1 MARKNNKETNIDYE
15 SVIKKSNEIS
25 MAKLNQGL
33 TLNQMQLLAYAIYST
48 QQDGKTEFIKAEF
61 EKEFDLTRYNTEDA
75 YDDSAKISLLQFSTQ
90 DLEEKKFR
98 FVNVFSSIDYD
109 NGCFTF
115 KWNSDFIPHILELKT
130 YSLIDLTIT
139 SKFKSGFSWTLYEY
153 LKGHFGNW
161 YKEVSKEVLM
171 KLFNVEERMSYVKS
185 TAQFKRGVLDVAI
198 REINKHTEF
207 EVWYTEKKIG
217 NKITGFVLHWSTG
230 KTLAS
235 ATKNQL
241 KLLGEIHDEVNQ
253 NMFDYLSLKDV
264 NDLDQARECIISV
277 KNINHELSKGMSKEK
292 ADEYIQESLTNYKQ
306 LEKLLEMDGKKRD
319 MSVYFN
325 WLESENRDE

>member
-1 MARKNNKETNIDYE
+1 MAQKNGKEKNIDYE
-15 SVIKKSNEIS
+15 KTIKKSNEIS

-61 EKEFDLTRYNTEDA
+61 EKEFNLSKYNTEDA
-75 YDDSAKISLLQFSTQ
+75 YTDSGKISLLQFSTQ
-90 DLEEKKFR
+90 NLEENKFR

-109 NGCFTF
+109 NGRFNF

-139 SKFKSGFSWTLYEY
+139 SKFRSGFSWTLYEY

-161 YKEVSKEVLM
+161 YKELSKEGLM
-171 KLFNVEERMSYVKS
+171 KLFNVEDRITYINS

-198 REINKHTEF
+198 NEINKHTEL
-207 EVWYTEKKIG
+207 EVWYTEKKVG

-235 ATKNQL
+235 ATEKQI
-241 KLLGEIHDEVNQ
+241 KLLREIHSEVEK
-253 NMFDYLSLKDV
+253 NMFDYLSLEDV
-264 NDLDQARECIISV
+264 DSLDQARKHIISI
-277 KNINHELSKGMSKEK
+277 KDMNNELQKGLSAEI
-292 ADEYIQESLTNYKQ
+292 ASEYIEDSLMHYKMLETL
-306 LEKLLEMDGKKRD
+306 LEKEGNKRD
-319 MSVYFN
+319 NSVYYN
-325 WLESENRDE
+325 WLEE